1 MEEVKE
7 KKDVE
12 VKEEVEEVATEVAEN
27 TTEEIKTEEIK
38 TETFNIEE
46 LLKNDKSFAS
56 EYDRRVTKA
65 IMTAKEKWQKEYE
78 DKFAQEMQTFTLE
91 SETKFNEQ
99 LSEYQKEIDSYKE
112 KENVYESKIFALG
125 KGVKIE
131 ELDDVITL
139 ANTYV
144 NEENDIQKAID
155 IVINKYPIFAN
166 EQKVIKIG
174 KEMTNPN
181 AKGKTL
187 AQEYLEKTRRKL
199 F

>member
-12 VKEEVEEVATEVAEN
+12 VKEEVEEVAEVASEVAEN
-27 TTEEIKTEEIK
+27 TTEEIK

>member
-12 VKEEVEEVATEVAEN
+12 VKEEVEEVEEVETEVAEN
-27 TTEEIKTEEIK
+27 TTEEIK

-99 LSEYQKEIDSYKE
+99 LSEYQKEIDSYKG
-112 KENVYESKIFALG
+112 KENLYESKIFALG

-155 IVINKYPIFAN
+155 TVINKYPVFAN

-174 KEMTNPN
+174 KEMTSPN

-187 AQEYLEKTRRKL
+187 AQEYLEKTRKKL

>member
-12 VKEEVEEVATEVAEN
+12 VKEEVEEVAEVASEVAEN
-27 TTEEIKTEEIK
+27 TTEEIK

-155 IVINKYPIFAN
+155 IVINKYPVFAN

>member
-12 VKEEVEEVATEVAEN
+12 VKEEVEEVEEVETEVAEN
-27 TTEEIKTEEIK
+27 TTEEIK

-65 IMTAKEKWQKEYE
+65 ITTAKEKWQKEYE

-155 IVINKYPIFAN
+155 TVINKYPIFAN

-181 AKGKTL
+181 TKGKTL